1 MIQTVKASH
10 PHGSSENEDM
20 KRPEQVSDLDFR
32 LGTREKIAFTILMI
46 MSFYAA
52 LESTGMGVALLVTL
66 LPDPTLL

>member
-1 MIQTVKASH
+1 
-10 PHGSSENEDM
+10 M